1 LRSTAGTPEK
11 QRHIKVGSASA
22 PRGSRALRISHLVA
36 VPAAQ
41 LNRRERR
48 VAQKPFDRREQ
59 KPLLVPD
66 VCLEQP
72 PELAQV
78 STIASSIIEALAK
91 ERR

>member
-1 LRSTAGTPEK
+1 VL
-11 QRHIKVGSASA
+11 V
-22 PRGSRALRISHLVA
+22 PRGGSRALRISHLVA

-48 VAQKPFDRREQ
+48 VAQKPFDQREQ
-59 KPLLVPD
+59 EPLLVPD

-72 PELAQV
+72 QASAGLDYR
-78 STIASSIIEALAK
+78 SSIIEALAK